1 MERRGLEHIELRMSQ
16 SPPSVNRRQFLQ
28 ATIASTTVLGTIST
42 ATASQSHGP
51 SQYSLEQDGK
61 CIPIEPL
68 SKELPVE
75 KFYDFRTPFT
85 HPSSFRYASFGTT
98 NLQRKNTSILFL
110 YQGPKGLS
118 LVAVHD
124 KKGVGS
130 GGAVT
135 FRITNLPADGEI
147 AVKDD
152 KYPLQTNYD
161 QWDLSKYRN
170 SDGKKVATL
179 EASWAH
185 GKKRTDGMAY
195 RGLGDDFE
203 FTINPEFNQK
213 AVLSNDTHGEIKRWE
228 VLSGDINNPTRTK
241 LNMNKPVTISSKSCQ
256 PKTTTRQTTR
266 TTKTT
271 KTTQTKTSSNTATT
285 TVKQATKSTNDK
297 QSVLGQIWNDFS
309 SVLHSIESFFTSLF

>member
-1 MERRGLEHIELRMSQ
+1 MSQ
-16 SPPSVNRRQFLQ
+16 SPPSLNRRKFLQ
-28 ATIASTTVLGTIST
+28 ATIVSSTVLGTTST
-42 ATASQSHGP
+42 ATASQSHG
-51 SQYSLEQDGK
+51 SSHYTLEQDGK

-68 SKELPVE
+68 SKGLPVK

-98 NLQRKNTSILFL
+98 NLQQKNTSILFL
-110 YQGPKGLS
+110 YEGPKGLS
-118 LVAVHD
+118 LVVVHD

-135 FRITNLPADGEI
+135 FRITNLPADGDI

-161 QWDLSKYRN
+161 QWNLSKYRN

-213 AVLSNDTHGEIKRWE
+213 AILSNDTHGEIKRWE

-241 LNMNKPVTISSKSCQ
+241 LNMNKPVTILSGSCQ
-256 PKTTTRQTTR
+256 PKTTTQQ

-271 KTTQTKTSSNTATT
+271 QTTQTKTSSNQATT
-285 TVKQATKSTNDK
+285 TEKQATKSTNNN
-297 QSVLGQIWNDFS
+297 QSVFGQLWNDVS
-309 SVLHSIESFFTSLF
+309 SAFHSIESFFTSLF